1 MKRIK
6 LLVIATLAFVGLT
19 MQAQEVKQIEAS
31 VDDYIA
37 LLNQSGYQAYS
48 FDISQLL
55 DTTYYVQFEVREYV
69 AGNPEPVMVHPYGRG
84 LKNRT
89 MVKAFMWRERSEE
102 ELADMREA

>member
-6 LLVIATLAFVGLT
+6 LLVIATLAFAGLT

-31 VDDYIA
+31 VEDYIA

-48 FDISQLL
+48 FDISQLM

-69 AGNPEPVMVHPYGRG
+69 AGNPEPVMRMVSIRVRKRSPSVFF
-84 LKNRT
+84 LART
-89 MVKAFMWRERSEE
+89 TRLRW
-102 ELADMREA
+102 ADCL